1 MTGID
6 PKLQQDILDTEVVVT
21 SDQAANILILT
32 GVVGLDLVAI
42 LPLDPTTMTFVSS
55 VTLGIAN
62 QRWDAPIL
70 LSL

>member
-6 PKLQQDILDTEVVVT
+6 PKHQQDILGTEVVAT

-55 VTLGIAN
+55 ATLDIAN

-70 LSL
+70 LSS